1 MKVVIDIERDLY
13 DALTQGTFIYV
24 SRSNGK
30 TLLQKLAYAIFKGKV
45 LPEGHEDLIERD
57 KVRDK
62 VPTEEARK
70 VIDNAP
76 AIIEKDRG

>member
-24 SRSNGK
+24 GRGNGK
-30 TLLQKLAYAIFKGKV
+30 TLLHKLAYAIFKGKV

-57 KVRDK
+57 KVREEM
-62 VPTEEARK
+62 PTEEARK
-70 VIDNAP
+70 IVDNAP
-76 AIIEKDRG
+76 AIIERDRG